1 MTLGEFLEKFSSNNL
16 IRLHYICDVSG
27 GYKTVLEEFNKV
39 SMDWEVNKNK
49 GPYAIYKDNKVIK
62 LVSILCDGHY
72 PEAINIVIEE
82 IPTDI
87 MRNNKLEKFG
97 L

>member
-49 GPYAIYKDNKVIK
+49 GPYKNYKDNEVIK
-62 LVSILCDGHY
+62 LASILWWSLSRSHKY
-72 PEAINIVIEE
+72 SYR
-82 IPTDI
+82 
-87 MRNNKLEKFG
+87 RNTY
-97 L
+97 